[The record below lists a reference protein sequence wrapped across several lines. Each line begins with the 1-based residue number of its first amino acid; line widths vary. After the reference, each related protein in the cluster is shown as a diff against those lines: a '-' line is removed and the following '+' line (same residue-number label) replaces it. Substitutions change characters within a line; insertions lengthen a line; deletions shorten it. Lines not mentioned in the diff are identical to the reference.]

1 MPSPDVVIAGAG
13 LIGLACALE
22 CERRGLRVVVLERGR
37 AMRQAS
43 WAAAGML
50 AAHDPANPAALST
63 LAQHSI
69 ALYPAFLEQVA
80 ALGGSAVAYETE
92 WTLEP
97 LDGANDEALLPGLN
111 ATGLGYLRENSLDP
125 RKLAAAVLAAV
136 RASSITLIEGSPV
149 QSVSEA
155 TSEVQVETAGGTLAC
170 GSFVDCTGA
179 WGALF
184 VRPAKGQMLR
194 VHAPGLLHSAAHGNV
209 VVRTDDI
216 YLVPRLDGS
225 IVIGATVENAGFDTT
240 VHEAAL
246 ATLMERATALIP
258 AIADAPRIESWAGL
272 RPDTPDHLPLLGRV
286 GERRLIAAGHFRNG
300 ILLAPATARIIGQMS
315 TGEQPQIS
323 LHAFA
328 PSRFHR

>member
-37 AMRQAS
+37 AMQQAS

-50 AAHDPANPAALST
+50 AAHDPANPAALSA

-69 ALYPAFLEQVA
+69 ALYPAFLEHIA
-80 ALGGSAVAYETE
+80 ALGGIAVPFETE

-97 LDGANDEALLPGLN
+97 FDGANDEALLPGLN

-136 RASSITLIEGSPV
+136 RASNITLVEDSPV
-149 QSVSEA
+149 HSVSEA
-155 TSEVQVETAGGTLAC
+155 TSEVQVQTAAGTLAC
-170 GSFVDCTGA
+170 GSFNDCTGA
-179 WGALF
+179 WSAVP

-194 VHAPGLLHSAAHGNV
+194 VHGPGLLHSGSHGNI
-209 VVRTDDI
+209 VVRTEDI

-225 IVIGATVENAGFDTT
+225 VVIGATVEDVGFDTT
-240 VHEAAL
+240 VHENDL
-246 ATLMERATALIP
+246 ATLMDRAAAVIP
-258 AIADAPRIESWAGL
+258 AIADAARIESWAGL

-286 GERRLIAAGHFRNG
+286 GQRRLIAAGHFRNG
-300 ILLAPATARIIGQMS
+300 ILLAPATARVIAQLLM
-315 TGEQPQIS
+315 GEQPE
-323 LHAFA
+323 LGLETFA
-328 PSRFHR
+328 PDRFHG